1 MIINDL
7 RKIRKENKI
16 TQEELAQGIGTSRQ
30 SIYAIESGK
39 SLPGLE
45 LALRMAYFFDVNLEE
60 LFHLEIDKDSKRDT
74 ELFSIFGGE

>member
-7 RKIRKENKI
+7 RKVRKENRI
-16 TQEELAQGIGTSRQ
+16 TQIELANAVGTTRQ

-45 LALRMAYFFDVNLEE
+45 LALRMAYYFDVNLEE
-60 LFHLEIDKDSKRDT
+60 LFHLEIDKDSEKDT